1 MVDHIFK
8 RHVTL
13 RPRVATMDLEFQGER
28 LLGDSGDWEVA
39 GIRIRH
45 DGDGPWR
52 SELSVQSGPFLQA
65 TIGWKMDGAS
75 ETALLPRPCA
85 TRP

>member
-1 MVDHIFK
+1 MVNHTFK

-13 RPRVATMDLEFQGER
+13 RPRVATQDLESLGER
-28 LLGDSGDWEVA
+28 LLGDSRDWEDA
-39 GIRIRH
+39 GTPICH

-52 SELSVQSGPFLQA
+52 SEISVQSGPFLQA
-65 TIGWKMDGAS
+65 TTRWKMDGAS

>member
-1 MVDHIFK
+1 MVNHIFK

-13 RPRVATMDLEFQGER
+13 RPRVATKDLESQGER
-28 LLGDSGDWEVA
+28 LLGDSRDWEGA
-39 GIRIRH
+39 GTKIHH

-52 SELSVQSGPFLQA
+52 SELPVQSGPFLQA
-65 TIGWKMDGAS
+65 TTRWRMDGAS
-75 ETALLPRPCA
+75 ETAFLPRPCA